1 MLNKEEIKRYHE
13 DGYIIP
19 EFKMPENDLLE
30 IEKLHDEL
38 IKKNPQFLNYCPAV
52 LEYEEKF
59 LKYCFNEK
67 ILNYVG
73 QLIGSNFAL
82 WNSSFF
88 AKPAYNGH
96 ATPWHQDGQYW
107 PIKPLA
113 TCTVWLAVDDA
124 NEENGCLK
132 FIRGSHRDKNLKQH
146 EFNEDKKP
154 NITPRIIKIRI

>member
-67 ILNYVG
+67 ILNYV
-73 QLIGSNFAL
+73 QKLIG
-82 WNSSFF
+82 
-88 AKPAYNGH
+88 
-96 ATPWHQDGQYW
+96 D
-107 PIKPLA
+107 
-113 TCTVWLAVDDA
+113 
-124 NEENGCLK
+124 
-132 FIRGSHRDKNLKQH
+132 NLSLIH
-146 EFNEDKKP
+146 
-154 NITPRIIKIRI
+154 I

>member
-59 LKYCFNEK
+59 LKYCFNKK

-73 QLIGSNFAL
+73 QLIGNNFAL

-107 PIKPLA
+107 PIRPLA

-132 FIRGSHRDKNLKQH
+132 FIKGSHLSLIH
-146 EFNEDKKP
+146 
-154 NITPRIIKIRI
+154 I

>member
-19 EFKMPENDLLE
+19 EFKMSENDLLE

-59 LKYCFNEK
+59 LKYCFNER

-73 QLIGSNFAL
+73 QLICLLYTSPSPRDNRVSRMP
-82 WNSSFF
+82 SS
-88 AKPAYNGH
+88 A
-96 ATPWHQDGQYW
+96 
-107 PIKPLA
+107 
-113 TCTVWLAVDDA
+113 
-124 NEENGCLK
+124 
-132 FIRGSHRDKNLKQH
+132 
-146 EFNEDKKP
+146 
-154 NITPRIIKIRI
+154 